1 MTDATVQV
9 DDLLVPIDGSDC
21 SFRALEFATGLA
33 AEYDATLHVVHVTDE
48 HTTATDDLQKRAG
61 RLLAASGHETDV
73 EVLVDLDLEFRP
85 ADQVGRTILHL
96 VTERGY
102 DHVVMGHHGTGTF
115 EKALVGS
122 ATETVVEADR
132 VPVTIVP

>member
-1 MTDATVQV
+1 MTDATMDV
-9 DDLLVPIDGSDC
+9 DHVLAPIDGSDC

-33 AEYDATLHVVHVTDE
+33 AEYDASLNVVHVTDE
-48 HTTATDDLQKRAG
+48 HTAATDDLQTRAG
-61 RLLAASGHETDV
+61 RLLEAAGVETTV
-73 EVLVDLDLEFRP
+73 EILVDLDLEFRP
-85 ADQVGRTILHL
+85 ADQVGRTVLHL

-102 DHVVMGHHGTGTF
+102 DHVVMGHHGAGAF
-115 EKALVGS
+115 EKALIGS